1 MVDKGYTKAA
11 YQKMGKLMPDEFQI
25 ADLGPHGNSGMLRRG
40 IVYGIITKVRNGW
53 YRVADGVKDPWKEYS
68 EIATK
73 IREAGNP
80 TGRAGG
86 PSRRERVLSIN
97 KDLPAHPPPLAT
109 SMGPRVSIASFS
121 DQQDLIVI
129 GKRIWLGVEVA
140 LVPKGGR
147 HG

>member
-1 MVDKGYTKAA
+1 MVDKGFTKAA

-40 IVYGIITKVRNGW
+40 IIYGIISKVRNGW
-53 YRVADGVKDPWKEYS
+53 YKVADGVKDPWKEYS
-68 EIATK
+68 SIATK

-80 TGRAGG
+80 TGRGVG
-86 PSRRERVLSIN
+86 TRRERILGVN
-97 KDLPAHPPPLAT
+97 KFIPAVVDT
-109 SMGPRVSIASFS
+109 SPQHVGPRVSIASYS
-121 DQQDLIVI
+121 ENQDLIVI

-140 LVPKGGR
+140 LMPKGGR